1 MNDKKLD
8 ALLEQAH
15 AELQK
20 VDTVDVESLKLLQDL
35 QQDVQELL
43 DKAEVETPSVLV
55 RMQKAIERF
64 EVDHPALTTLISELS
79 AILSN
84 AGI

>member
-8 ALLEQAH
+8 TLLEQVH

-20 VDTVDVESLKLLQDL
+20 VDSVDAESLKLLQDL
-35 QQDVQELL
+35 KQDVQELL
-43 DKAEVETPSVLV
+43 KKADVETPSILA
-55 RMQKAIERF
+55 RMRKAIEQF
-64 EVDHPALTTLISELS
+64 EVEHPALTALISEVS
-79 AILSN
+79 AVLSN

>member
-8 ALLEQAH
+8 ALLEQVH

-20 VDTVDVESLKLLQDL
+20 VDKVDAESLKMLQDL
-35 QQDVQELL
+35 EQDVQTLL
-43 DKAEVETPSVLV
+43 EKSEVETPSILE
-55 RMQKAIERF
+55 RMQKAVERF
-64 EVDHPALTTLISELS
+64 EVEHPTLTTLLSEIST
-79 AILSN
+79 ILSN

>member
-1 MNDKKLD
+1 MNEKKLE
-8 ALLEQAH
+8 ALLAQIH

-20 VDTVDVESLKLLQDL
+20 VETVDADSLKLLQDL

-43 DKAEVETPSVLV
+43 EKADVETPSILA
-55 RMQKAIERF
+55 RMRIAVERF
-64 EVDHPALTTLISELS
+64 EVDHPALTALISEVS
-79 AILSN
+79 TVLSN

>member
-8 ALLEQAH
+8 TLLEQVH

-20 VDTVDVESLKLLQDL
+20 VDKFDADSLKLLQDL
-35 QQDVQELL
+35 QQDVQGLL
-43 DKAEVETPSVLV
+43 DKADVETPSVLA
-55 RMQKAIERF
+55 RMQKAMQQF
-64 EVDHPALTTLISELS
+64 EVDHPALTALISELS
-79 AILSN
+79 AVLSN

>member
-1 MNDKKLD
+1 MNDKRLET
-8 ALLEQAH
+8 LLEQVH

-20 VDTVDVESLKLLQDL
+20 VDKVDAESLKLLQDL
-35 QQDVQELL
+35 QQDVQGLL
-43 DKAEVETPSVLV
+43 DKGEVETPSVLV

-79 AILSN
+79 AVLSN

>member
-1 MNDKKLD
+1 MNDKKFET
-8 ALLEQAH
+8 LLEQVH

-20 VDTVDVESLKLLQDL
+20 VDKVDAESLKLLQDL
-35 QQDVQELL
+35 QQDVQGLL
-43 DKAEVETPSVLV
+43 DKAEVGTPSVLA

-64 EVDHPALTTLISELS
+64 EMDHPALTTLISELS
-79 AILSN
+79 TVLSN

>member
-1 MNDKKLD
+1 MNDKKLE
-8 ALLEQAH
+8 ALLEQVH

-20 VDTVDVESLKLLQDL
+20 VEKVDEESLKLLQDL
-35 QQDVQELL
+35 NQDVEALL
-43 DKAEVETPSVLV
+43 DKADVETPTILN
-55 RMQKAIERF
+55 RMRKAVEQF
-64 EVDHPALTTLISELS
+64 EVEHPALTTLISEAS

>member
-8 ALLEQAH
+8 ALLEQVH

-20 VDTVDVESLKLLQDL
+20 VDKVDADSLKLLQDL

-43 DKAEVETPSVLV
+43 DKADVETPPVLA
-55 RMQKAIERF
+55 RMQKAMQQF
-64 EVDHPALTTLISELS
+64 ELDHPALTALISELS
-79 AILSN
+79 TVLSN

>member
-8 ALLEQAH
+8 TLLEQVH

-20 VDTVDVESLKLLQDL
+20 VDKVDAESLKLLQDL
-35 QQDVQELL
+35 QQDVQGLL
-43 DKAEVETPSVLV
+43 DKAEVETPSVLA

-79 AILSN
+79 TVLSN

>member
-1 MNDKKLD
+1 MNDKKFET
-8 ALLEQAH
+8 LLEQVH

-20 VDTVDVESLKLLQDL
+20 VDKVDAESLKLLQDL
-35 QQDVQELL
+35 QQDVQGLL
-43 DKAEVETPSVLV
+43 DKAEVEAPSILA

-64 EVDHPALTTLISELS
+64 EMDHPALTTLISELS
-79 AILSN
+79 TVLSN

>member
-8 ALLEQAH
+8 VLLEQVH

-20 VDTVDVESLKLLQDL
+20 VETVNAESRKLLQDL
-35 QQDVQELL
+35 QQDVRSLL
-43 DKAEVETPSVLV
+43 EKADVETPSILA

-64 EVDHPALTTLISELS
+64 EVDHPALTALISEVS
-79 AILSN
+79 TVLSN

>member
-1 MNDKKLD
+1 MNEKLD
-8 ALLEQAH
+8 ELLEQVH

-20 VDTVDVESLKLLQDL
+20 VEKVDDESLKLLQEL
-35 QQDVQELL
+35 EQDVQSLL
-43 DKAEVETPSVLV
+43 KKSDVETPSVLE
-55 RMQKAIERF
+55 RMQKVVERF

-79 AILSN
+79 TVLSN

>member
-8 ALLEQAH
+8 ALLEQVH

-20 VDTVDVESLKLLQDL
+20 VDKVDADSLKLLQDL
-35 QQDVQELL
+35 EQDVQSLL
-43 DKAEVETPSVLV
+43 SRSDIETPSVIG
-55 RMQKAIERF
+55 RMQTAMKQF
-64 EVDHPALTTLISELS
+64 EVDHPALTALISEVS
-79 AILSN
+79 TILNN